1 MKLSLAQ
8 SIAASPVAAESKQ
21 DPHWQTQFFV
31 CGMCVLNYTI
41 ITHLEEAEK
50 ETKWI
55 LDSLNLSGEGSFN
68 RSKQMNLY
76 IFRLSLQ

>member
-1 MKLSLAQ
+1 M
-8 SIAASPVAAESKQ
+8 SPVAAESRQ

-55 LDSLNLSGEGSFN
+55 LDSLNLSGKGNFSEGSTLRVQLGDVFFH
-68 RSKQMNLY
+68 S
-76 IFRLSLQ
+76 SVS

>member
-1 MKLSLAQ
+1 MIQSRKNKTLIK
-8 SIAASPVAAESKQ
+8 SIATSPADAESRQ

-55 LDSLNLSGEGSFN
+55 LDNLNLSGKVLGF
-68 RSKQMNLY
+68 
-76 IFRLSLQ
+76 